1 MLKLFVASGA
11 TGWGPLDLGDARP
24 ARPRIRRIVPP
35 RREGGRMTAAELER
49 LAREQRRVLLAFAR
63 RRARNHE
70 DAEDAVQQALTI
82 AFTHRQRIRPQN
94 AVAYVGVIA
103 QHEASR
109 LRRQTERVLTLD
121 RPLHGDSPTT
131 GRDLIA
137 EHRTVDLDALID
149 TRDALG
155 QIKPDEARALMARA
169 LGWRYLEICDAF
181 AWTYTKTNRC
191 VTEGRA
197 AVRQRLGD

>member
-1 MLKLFVASGA
+1 
-11 TGWGPLDLGDARP
+11 
-24 ARPRIRRIVPP
+24 
-35 RREGGRMTAAELER
+35 MTAAELER
-49 LAREQRRVLLAFAR
+49 LAREQRPVLLAFAR
-63 RRARNHE
+63 RRARNRE

-82 AFTHRQRIRPQN
+82 AFTHRKRIRPQN

-109 LRRQTERVLTLD
+109 LRRQTERVWPLD

-197 AVRQRLGD
+197 AVRQRLAD